1 MRVSSNERL
10 FFYTFSIFHTIYI
23 TNDYSILY
31 HDLQTILTI
40 QKKNKHRKINEKLHK
55 FIKKKIQKK
64 ISYNSSVVKKENN
77 SMNLIIDN
85 YKKEIKR

>member
-1 MRVSSNERL
+1 MRVSSDKRL
-10 FFYTFSIFHTIYI
+10 FFYTFSIFYMIYI

-64 ISYNSSVVKKENN
+64 ISCNSSG
-77 SMNLIIDN
+77 
-85 YKKEIKR
+85 